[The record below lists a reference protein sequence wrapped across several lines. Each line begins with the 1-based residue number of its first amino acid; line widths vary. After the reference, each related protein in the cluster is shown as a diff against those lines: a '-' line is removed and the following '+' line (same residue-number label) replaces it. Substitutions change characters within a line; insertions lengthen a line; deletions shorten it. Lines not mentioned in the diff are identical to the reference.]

1 MRLVNGIQNGVVID
15 HIPAGKGLAV
25 YNKLKLNELKAV
37 TVLLFNVESK
47 ELGRKDIIKIENK
60 RDVDMAVLGL
70 IDQHITLNYNVDG
83 KIIEKKTVGVPQ
95 TVKGI
100 FKCTNP
106 RCISHSDDYAVPT
119 FTLKKHNGELQYQCN
134 YCEEITKYKV

>member
-1 MRLVNGIQNGVVID
+1 MNR
-15 HIPAGKGLAV
+15 HIFR
-25 YNKLKLNELKAV
+25 YRQE
-37 TVLLFNVESK
+37 F
-47 ELGRKDIIKIENK
+47 DIIKIENK

-70 IDQHITLNYNVDG
+70 IDQHITLNYIESG
-83 KIIEKKTVGVPQ
+83 KIIEKKMVGVPQ
-95 TVKGI
+95 TVRGI

-106 RCISHSDDYAVPT
+106 RCISHSDDYAIPT